1 MASQRDKKRFRQ
13 DSSDPEAACQK
24 CDKITTESAICQG
37 CKLDYCVACAKISP
51 TLFECLSS
59 GEMNDFYWLCT
70 SCRTTLPT
78 LDNIT
83 GMLKD
88 MQKDSNERMTCLE
101 TRVTSLESD
110 TKDEIK
116 GSVANMKA
124 EIISSLKD
132 DINKL
137 VDTRHGEM
145 EERKRRES
153 NIVIF
158 NKPEHNFPKGTTN
171 KSADKYDVKQISHH
185 LGQEFF
191 NITNLF
197 RLGKKVQGKTRVLK
211 VILDSK
217 IERRFLLENARHIQ
231 AKVPEIFKRVII
243 TLVQR
248 NEQRMRRTQRR
259 ANEATEQRQNKRS
272 ASSDGVMSQPI
283 AMEIPAESPSPTC
296 GMPNLNNFADS
307 QHNLHD
313 ESQDIY
319 NNTIIQHDEQMKEV
333 LTWHPLRL
341 ASVMLEVTEMKTVAV
356 RAPVLFLMM

>member
-1 MASQRDKKRFRQ
+1 MACHSDKKRFRQ

-24 CDKITTESAICQG
+24 CDKIITESVICQG

-51 TLFECLSS
+51 TLFECLRS
-59 GEMNDFYWLCT
+59 GEMNDFYWSCT

-88 MQKDSNERMTCLE
+88 MQKDSNERMTRLE

-116 GSVANMKA
+116 GTVSNMKA

-158 NKPEHNFPKGTTN
+158 NMPEHNFAIGTTN
-171 KSADKYDVKQISHH
+171 KTADEYDVKQISHH
-185 LGQEFF
+185 LGQESL

-217 IERRFLLENARHIQ
+217 TERRFLLENARHIE
-231 AKVPEIFKRVII
+231 AKVPEKFKRVII
-243 TLVQR
+243 SKDMTLVQR
-248 NEQRMRRTQRR
+248 DERRTRRTQRR
-259 ANEATEQRQNKRS
+259 ANESTEQRQNERS
-272 ASSDGVMSQPI
+272 VSSDGALSRPI
-283 AMEIPAESPSPTC
+283 AMEIPAEAPSPIR

-307 QHNLHD
+307 QQNLHD
-313 ESQDIY
+313 ASRDIY
-319 NNTIIQHDEQMKEV
+319 NNTTIQHDETIEGGFN
-333 LTWHPLRL
+333 L
-341 ASVMLEVTEMKTVAV
+341 ASSQAGLGFAGGQEDEDSSG
-356 RAPVLFLMM
+356 